1 MAEKDFKAIWQKV
14 EAMGLSGQER
24 LDALQAELDKAE
36 NKVTVD
42 WSWTMDQMDR
52 FVQIMEELQVL
63 RRGKGMMY
71 LAFAVM
77 LYTKLEDGK
86 ETVDEICEMIAC
98 KYDTTREDVIREMG
112 RCQKEIYEN
121 MTGVRAMV
129 DPLAKKNLDT
139 YFDGNEA
146 KIQNTQEFVTS
157 IAKAM

>member
-14 EAMGLSGQER
+14 EAMGLSGQKR

-36 NKVTVD
+36 DKVTVD
-42 WSWTMDQMDR
+42 WSWTMHQMDR

-77 LYTKLEDGK
+77 LYTKLNGQN
-86 ETVDEICEMIAC
+86 VDEICEMIAC
-98 KYDTTREDVIREMG
+98 KYDTTREEVIREMG
-112 RCQKEIYEN
+112 RFQKEIYEN

-129 DPLAKKNLDT
+129 DPSVKKILDR
-139 YFDGNEA
+139 YFEGNEA
-146 KIQNTQEFVTS
+146 KIQNTAEFVTS